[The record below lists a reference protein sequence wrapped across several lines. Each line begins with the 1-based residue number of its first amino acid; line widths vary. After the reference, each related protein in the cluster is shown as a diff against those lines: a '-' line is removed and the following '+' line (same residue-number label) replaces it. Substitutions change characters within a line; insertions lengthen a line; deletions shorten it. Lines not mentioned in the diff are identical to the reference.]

1 MIVRNEE
8 KSLEACIRSF
18 RDHVEELVIVDTG
31 STDGTP
37 DIARRYADKFE
48 VYTGCNDATGVIASF
63 SDARN
68 KSFSLATKPWVMW
81 VDGDDVL
88 KGAEKIP
95 TLIEKYESQLK
106 QLETLG
112 ANTMQALFPYEYARD
127 ENSNVTVLQLRER
140 IVYNPEGKYWHWVN
154 PVHEVL
160 VPKDSS
166 VHPGKDESE
175 ELMFVHMRQETGKPA
190 DPRRNIRILQKHMQ
204 GEGRNDPRSM
214 FYTGI
219 EYMSLG
225 ETGNALTWL
234 KRYVEV
240 TGWDDEKCLAELRI
254 ANIYEALGQFDDML
268 HWAIEAWKT
277 KESWFETHYA
287 IARAWYHMA
296 EAEPVTEKKFPLFA
310 KCVNI
315 LKHAYTLPPTRTIL
329 FYNPMERAFDSHKF
343 YNFALNYLGNVEEAL
358 ASVNAALAVKHD
370 DALVGNKRSY
380 EAHLAKIAVNNDVAK
395 LVAGGL
401 ISEQQRDVISA
412 VLANQT
418 VNVEISEQQKSEI
431 QSRVSLQSLPIPTA
445 EGTLGFKPYHRPE
458 GYPRNVKEE
467 DFPRALVAPHAQAWA
482 VPEQFVYDDLP
493 VRMTDEQLKAFVGA
507 LWKEYMLHDEIQ
519 SAITLLENAPY
530 RIRHSDFVE
539 DLLRKSRRF
548 IEWTHTEDT
557 YDVGNSAIEA
567 DGSVMKHE
575 MVPLPHPLWGAA
587 AMRYTWIRD
596 RMPDKSK
603 QMLDFGCI
611 DGEMTNRWG
620 LEGYKVTGL
629 DICSN
634 SVEIANAKADEFKTG
649 AKHIRTFFK
658 DAPVKLRGRK
668 FDYLTCADAYEHIS
682 DRVNDLLKP
691 ARELVSNEGKMLLV
705 TPHGAWY
712 RGEHRPW
719 AHPWIWSEQ
728 DKHWLTEENRAHL
741 IAPTVWSVADEFR
754 RAGWYVKNCSVFDQW
769 SPEVPGQS
777 NVCVEAL
784 PHRPGDGELDIVVY
798 LGPGVEN
805 WTPNSV
811 NLTGIGG
818 SEMAAIQ
825 MTKRL
830 VEKGHRVRVYSS
842 CGKYG
847 EGIYDGVEYYLTE
860 KYHDL
865 KCDVLIVS
873 RMAPALDEE
882 HHVDAKV
889 RLLWTHDVY
898 PKGFTRTQALRADK
912 VLVLSQWH
920 KQNVMKACPF
930 VHENQMHVTRNGV
943 DLSRFEVDVP
953 RNTKKAVYSSS
964 PDRGL
969 PALLKVWPKIRE
981 RVPEAE
987 LHVFYGFENW
997 EFAARVAARVSND
1010 EAQLKLIAQLKD
1022 DMKRLAPLGVQYR
1035 GRMPQQDLA
1044 REFKSAGAWLYP
1056 TWFTET
1062 SCITAMEAQAAGLR
1076 IVTSP
1081 IAALNETVGPRGT
1094 MISGD
1099 WLSEEYQDHFVEE
1112 AVKALNTPANDPKRR
1127 QVEKYAQKSFS
1138 WDGVAEEWDVLMRQ
1152 MVNDYNDGTL
1162 DFSYKGAA

>member
-31 STDGTP
+31 STDGTL
-37 DIARRYADKFE
+37 DIVKKYADIFE
-48 VYTGCNDATGVIASF
+48 VYTGCNDENGVIASF

-81 VDGDDVL
+81 IDGDDTV
-88 KGAEKIP
+88 KDVEKLS
-95 TLIEKYESQLK
+95 TLIEKYETSLK
-106 QLETLG
+106 QLETFG
-112 ANTMQALFPYEYARD
+112 ANTIQVLFPYEYARD
-127 ENSNVTVLQLRER
+127 ETGNVIVLQMRER
-140 IVYNPEGKYWHWVN
+140 IVYNPNGKYWHWVN

-160 VPKDSS
+160 VPKNET
-166 VHPGKDESE
+166 VKAGKDESNE
-175 ELMFVHMRQETGKPA
+175 ITFVHMRQETGKPS
-190 DPRRNIRILQKHMQ
+190 DPHRNIRILQKHMQ

-234 KRYVEV
+234 KRYVDV
-240 TGWDDEKCLAELRI
+240 TGWDDEKCLAQLRI
-254 ANIYEALGQFDDML
+254 TNIYEALGQYDDML

-277 KESWFETHYA
+277 KESWFETHFA

-296 EAEPVTEKKFPLFA
+296 EAEPVIEKKFPLFS
-310 KCVNI
+310 KCANI
-315 LKHAYTLPPTRTIL
+315 LKQAYTLPPTHTVL
-329 FYNPMERAFDSHKF
+329 FHNPMERAFDSHKF
-343 YNFALNYLGNVEEAL
+343 YNFALNYLGDVTGAL

-370 DALVGNKRSY
+370 DALVGNKRHY
-380 EAHLAKIAVNNDVAK
+380 EVHLAKIAVHDDIAK
-395 LVAGGL
+395 LVIAGF

-412 VLANQT
+412 VIENKT

-431 QSRVSLQSLPIPTA
+431 QSRVTANSLPIPA
-445 EGTLGFKPYHRPE
+445 EDSLGFRPYHRPD
-458 GYPRNVKEE
+458 GYPRNVTEA
-467 DFPRALVAPHAQAWA
+467 DFPRALIAPHAQAWA
-482 VPEQFVYDDLP
+482 VPESFVYDDLP
-493 VRMTDEQLKAFVGA
+493 IRMTDDQLKTFVGT

-519 SAITLLENAPY
+519 SAIKLLENAPY
-530 RIRHSDFVE
+530 RIRHTDFVE
-539 DLLRKSRRF
+539 NLLRKSRRF
-548 IEWTHTEDT
+548 IEWTNTEDT

-567 DGSVMKHE
+567 DGSIMKHE

-587 AMRYTWIRD
+587 LMRYTWIRD
-596 RMPDKSK
+596 RMHDKSK
-603 QMLDFGCI
+603 PILDFGCI

-649 AKHIRTFFK
+649 VTHIRTFFK
-658 DAPVKLRGRK
+658 DAPTKLRGRK
-668 FDYLTCADAYEHIS
+668 FGYLTCADAYEHIG

-691 ARELVSNEGKMLLV
+691 ARELVTDDGKMLLV
-705 TPHGAWY
+705 TPHGAWM
-712 RGEHRPW
+712 RGQFVSY
-719 AHPWIWSEQ
+719 AHPWCWADQKNE
-728 DKHWLTEENRAHL
+728 HWLYDENRGHL
-741 IAPTVWSVADEFR
+741 IAPTVWSVTDEFQQ
-754 RAGWYVKNCSVFDQW
+754 AGWYVKNCSVFNQW
-769 SPEVPGQS
+769 QPEVTDQS

-784 PHRPGDGELDIVVY
+784 PHKPGDGNLDIVVY
-798 LGPGVEN
+798 LGPGVET

-830 VEKGHRVRVYSS
+830 AEKGHRVRVFSS
-842 CGKYG
+842 CGQHG
-847 EGIYDGVEYYLTE
+847 EGIYDGVEYYISE
-860 KYHDL
+860 KYHDI

-873 RMAPALDEE
+873 RYAPALDENYRIN
-882 HHVDAKV
+882 AKV

-898 PKGFTRTQALRADK
+898 PKGFSRTQALRADK
-912 VLVLSQWH
+912 ILVLSQWH
-920 KQNVMKACPF
+920 KQNVMKTCSF
-930 VHENQMHVTRNGV
+930 VHENQLYVTRNGI
-943 DLSRFEVDVP
+943 DLSRFEQDIP
-953 RNTKKAVYSSS
+953 RNTQKAVYSSS

-969 PALLKVWPKIRE
+969 PALLRAWPKIRE
-981 RVPEAE
+981 RVPTAE

-997 EFAARVAARVSND
+997 EFAARASND
-1010 EAQLKLIAQLKD
+1010 KDQLQLINELKD
-1022 DMKRLAPLGVQYR
+1022 EMKRLESMGVHYR

-1081 IAALNETVGPRGT
+1081 IAALTETIGPRGT
-1094 MISGD
+1094 MIAGD
-1099 WLSEEYQDHFVEE
+1099 WLSPDYQAKFVDE
-1112 AVKALNTPANDPKRR
+1112 AVKALSAPVDDPKRC
-1127 QVEKYAQKSFS
+1127 QVENYAFKNFS
-1138 WDGVAEEWDVLMRQ
+1138 WDGVAEEWDAMMRQ
-1152 MVNDYNDGTL
+1152 MVDDHNNGTL
-1162 DFSYKGAA
+1162 DFAYKGAAA